1 MIHSLFYMV
10 ETCWAGGFDE
20 SAVSSILDIPSH
32 WRPVGLLPC
41 GYSNAEARYPYS
53 RKEIDEVFS
62 FVNSVV
68 C

>member
-1 MIHSLFYMV
+1 MLFDMV
-10 ETCWAGGFDE
+10 ESCWAGGFDE

-41 GYSNAEARYPYS
+41 GYSNAGARYPHS
-53 RKEIDEVFS
+53 RKEIDEMFT